1 MGAWPSARWRG
12 LPGVLVACASGALYG
27 LPAARP
33 DACRSPDGAP
43 IVPGLPGAGVLRA
56 CSFIP
61 IKHGP
66 SVLPLNADVN
76 SERGANG
83 DAP

>member
-43 IVPGLPGAGVLRA
+43 IVPGLPGAGVLRRLLVYPDQA
-56 CSFIP
+56 RP
-61 IKHGP
+61 I
-66 SVLPLNADVN
+66 
-76 SERGANG
+76 GA
-83 DAP
+83 AVECRCKQ